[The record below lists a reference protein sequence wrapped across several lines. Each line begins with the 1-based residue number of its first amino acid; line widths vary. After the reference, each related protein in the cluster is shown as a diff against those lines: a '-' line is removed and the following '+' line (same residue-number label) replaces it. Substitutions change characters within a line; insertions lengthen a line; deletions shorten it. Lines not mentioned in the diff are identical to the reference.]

1 MKQLINSLF
10 KTVLIFAL
18 IYYSPIKTGF
28 LNFMK
33 NNISFNSL
41 LYTSNVDFDID
52 STLLLVEKYGT
63 EYIEYPNENTVAS
76 SNKKVKTVGN
86 IKKVLIYSTHQN
98 EEYLDYGDVVSASKY
113 LAEIL
118 ENTYSI
124 EVDVIE
130 ENFIATASMYGYN
143 YNKLY
148 SISRM
153 FLEEYLMNGTYDLII
168 DFHRDALPRE
178 LTYITHNGKNYAKI
192 MADIGTNNPN
202 HLVNL
207 EYAQTLTDKI
217 SSYNIPIMK
226 PVYTIA
232 STYNQD
238 LADNIMLIE
247 FGSDQNYY
255 QEVKNS
261 IEVLAKAIDEMMR

>member
-52 STLLLVEKYGT
+52 SILLLVEKYGT

-76 SNKKVKTVGN
+76 SNKKVETVGN

-118 ENTYSI
+118 EKY
-124 EVDVIE
+124 VW
-130 ENFIATASMYGYN
+130 Y
-143 YNKLY
+143 
-148 SISRM
+148 
-153 FLEEYLMNGTYDLII
+153 
-168 DFHRDALPRE
+168 
-178 LTYITHNGKNYAKI
+178 
-192 MADIGTNNPN
+192 
-202 HLVNL
+202 
-207 EYAQTLTDKI
+207 
-217 SSYNIPIMK
+217 
-226 PVYTIA
+226 
-232 STYNQD
+232 
-238 LADNIMLIE
+238 
-247 FGSDQNYY
+247 
-255 QEVKNS
+255 
-261 IEVLAKAIDEMMR
+261 